1 MSDTHL
7 IPPFN
12 EPNNVLGTILQPIV
26 CPIDTKALIY
36 SKDGRDF
43 AKPYL

>member
-12 EPNNVLGTILQPIV
+12 EPNNVLGTILQPII
-26 CPIDTKALIY
+26 CSIGTKALIC

-43 AKPYL
+43 AKALL